1 MSYIILIIGFVLL
14 IKGADYFVDGSSAI
28 AKKVGIPSVIVGL
41 TLVSLGTSA
50 PELAVSVISS
60 IQGNNDITLGN
71 VIGSNLFNSLVV
83 LGVSAMI
90 VPLVIKKK
98 DTKRDFSVNI
108 FSTILVVVLTLVG
121 FLLGGKVISR
131 LDGIILLICTLIY
144 MVILIFQSKGNNS
157 EDISEIEDI
166 KLSTKIILSII
177 GVAGITI
184 GGQLV
189 VNSSKEIA
197 TTFGISDKLIGL
209 TIVAIGTSLPELV
222 TSVVAIL
229 KGEDDIALGNILGS
243 NTFNLLLILGTASA
257 INSIKVSTSL
267 FIDLAVLLVVTLF
280 IGALVF
286 INKKEEKTI
295 SRKEGFLLIMVYIV
309 YTVYVII
316 RN

>member
-1 MSYIILIIGFVLL
+1 
-14 IKGADYFVDGSSAI
+14 
-28 AKKVGIPSVIVGL
+28 
-41 TLVSLGTSA
+41 
-50 PELAVSVISS
+50 
-60 IQGNNDITLGN
+60 
-71 VIGSNLFNSLVV
+71 
-83 LGVSAMI
+83 
-90 VPLVIKKK
+90 
-98 DTKRDFSVNI
+98 
-108 FSTILVVVLTLVG
+108 
-121 FLLGGKVISR
+121 
-131 LDGIILLICTLIY
+131 

-257 INSIKVSTSL
+257 INPIKVSTSL

>member
-60 IQGNNDITLGN
+60 IQGNNGITLGN

-257 INSIKVSTSL
+257 INPIKVSTSL

-309 YTVYVII
+309 YTVYVIM

>member
-28 AKKVGIPSVIVGL
+28 ATKVGIPPIIVGL

-60 IQGNNDITLGN
+60 IQGNNGITLGN

-257 INSIKVSTSL
+257 INPIKVSTSL

>member
-60 IQGNNDITLGN
+60 IQGNNGITLGN

-157 EDISEIEDI
+157 EEISEIEDI

-189 VNSSKEIA
+189 VNSSNEIA

-257 INSIKVSTSL
+257 INPIKVSTSL

>member
-60 IQGNNDITLGN
+60 IQGNNGITLGN

-257 INSIKVSTSL
+257 INPIKVSTSL

>member
-157 EDISEIEDI
+157 EEISEIEDI

-257 INSIKVSTSL
+257 INPIKVSTSL

>member
-28 AKKVGIPSVIVGL
+28 AKKVGIPPVIVGL

-60 IQGNNDITLGN
+60 IQGNNGITLGN

-157 EDISEIEDI
+157 EEISEIEDI

-257 INSIKVSTSL
+257 INPIKVSTSL

-309 YTVYVII
+309 YTVYVIM

>member
-60 IQGNNDITLGN
+60 IQGNNGITLGN

-157 EDISEIEDI
+157 EEISEIEDI

-257 INSIKVSTSL
+257 INPIKVSTSL

>member
-257 INSIKVSTSL
+257 INPIKVSTSL

>member
-28 AKKVGIPSVIVGL
+28 AKKVGIPPIIVGL

-60 IQGNNDITLGN
+60 IQGNNGITLGN

-257 INSIKVSTSL
+257 INPIKVSTSL

>member
-28 AKKVGIPSVIVGL
+28 AKKVGIPPVIVGL

-60 IQGNNDITLGN
+60 IQGNNGITLGN

-257 INSIKVSTSL
+257 INPIKVSTSL

-295 SRKEGFLLIMVYIV
+295 SRKEGFLLIMVYII
-309 YTVYVII
+309 YTVYVIM

>member
-60 IQGNNDITLGN
+60 IQGNNGITLGN

-197 TTFGISDKLIGL
+197 KTFGISDKLIGL

-257 INSIKVSTSL
+257 INPIKVSTSL